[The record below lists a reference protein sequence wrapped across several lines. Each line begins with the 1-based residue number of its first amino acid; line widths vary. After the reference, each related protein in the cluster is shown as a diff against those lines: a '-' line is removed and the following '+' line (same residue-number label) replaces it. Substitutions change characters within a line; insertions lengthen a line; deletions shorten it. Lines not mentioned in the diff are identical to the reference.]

1 MTLIIYTVNVS
12 PHVIPFVEEVRRQ
25 RPDITIKYIARG
37 FAGLRPV
44 EKNSPKKGWGDFCK
58 ADYLMRA
65 ADDWEG
71 TRRLLKEC
79 DVLFCGFRETEIFEE
94 RVKTGRLT
102 YYNGERWLKRY
113 AIFNRDMYIGP
124 FHVAPRLP
132 GMMRWLSSNFRKMVR
147 RFVKLTESEKFVFLG
162 IGTYAV
168 RDFVRLR
175 RIVAG
180 NWRALFK
187 CPEIPVDRHLMSEVD
202 GCPQIRLWGYFV
214 APSKNGVASDKEK
227 GTTADDRANVL
238 KLLWVGR
245 MLHWKRVDTVIQAVK
260 GDDRFK
266 LTILGSGDDEGRLRR
281 LSRGCDNIVFH
292 EPEDLPG
299 VRRVMREN
307 DVLVLSSNL
316 GEGWGAVAS
325 EAIEEGVKVV
335 GTYEAGSTATMLPET
350 NLYHAGDVDGLRTV
364 LLSGKIATIP
374 PDAWSARRA
383 ATEFIKDMETR
394 LGKK

>member
-1 MTLIIYTVNVS
+1 MTLVFYSVNVS

-25 RPDITIKYIARG
+25 RPDITIKYIVRG

-44 EKNSPKKGWGDFCK
+44 EKNSPKKGWDDFCK
-58 ADYLMRA
+58 VDYVMKA
-65 ADDWEG
+65 ADDWAETG
-71 TRRLLKEC
+71 RLLKEC

-94 RVKTGRLT
+94 RVKAGRLT

-113 AIFNRDMYIGP
+113 AVFNRDMYIGP

-132 GMMRWLSSNFRKMVR
+132 GIARWLSSNFRKMAR
-147 RFVKLTESEKFVFLG
+147 RFVRLTESEKFVFLG
-162 IGTYAV
+162 IGVYAA

-180 NWRALFK
+180 NWRALLK
-187 CPEIPVDRHLMSEVD
+187 CPKIPVARHLMSEVD

-214 APSKNGVASDKEK
+214 SPSASLNAGGEREEVVEEGPSK
-227 GTTADDRANVL
+227 VL

-245 MLHWKRVDTVIQAVK
+245 MLYWKRVDTIIQAIK
-260 GDDRFK
+260 GDSRFK
-266 LTILGSGDDEGRLRR
+266 LTILGSGDDEERLRR
-281 LSRGCDNIVFH
+281 LSHGCDNVIFH

-325 EAIEEGVKVV
+325 EAIEEGIKVI
-335 GTYEAGSTATMLPET
+335 GTYEAGSTATILPET
-350 NLYHAGDVDGLRTV
+350 NLYHAGDADGLRKV
-364 LLSGKIATIP
+364 LLSGKIATISP
-374 PDAWSARRA
+374 EAWSARRA
-383 ATEFIKDMETR
+383 ATEFIKDMEAR
-394 LGKK
+394 LGK